1 MDFIYS
7 FPKSGTQS
15 SLNLPMKKILA
26 FLISL
31 FFAGYVSLGWFFS
44 SLIIVPWRSQPDLS
58 TLKKYGIL
66 EAVEVL
72 TDDNISLKG
81 SYLKNPIDSIFCGV
95 VISHGWGGNRMG
107 GAEYIPYF
115 WKKGCDIILYDHRGH
130 GESGGSL
137 GTWSI
142 QERKDHQSFSEVLMD
157 KSNLA
162 IGQIGWIGKSWGAA
176 TVLAAGSVTQ
186 NIGFILADSP
196 YRDIKSAVNER
207 ALRRYGSWIKIFY
220 PITYFLVQS
229 RAKFD
234 ITEANIEALASEI
247 RVPTLLIHSQ
257 SDDQTSSSQSVDI
270 NKKLNHKYAIFHH
283 TKWGSRHCKDMED
296 HPNEYEA
303 LIDDFLTKKALKWPH
318 L

>member
-107 GAEYIPYF
+107 GAEYVPYF

>member
-31 FFAGYVSLGWFFS
+31 FFAVYLSLGWFFS

-107 GAEYIPYF
+107 GAEYVPYF

>member
-31 FFAGYVSLGWFFS
+31 SFAVYLSLGWFFS